1 MAYVLGQVKTQ
12 AVCLVGAGSG
22 RMSHHRRVYVVARD
36 LEVRRL
42 LTQYVGGVGAEAWPF
57 GSGADFLKILEHL
70 EPACVLLDM
79 DVDDRAGIEILAEMA
94 ARGSGWPVIAMSARE
109 ELSLAIEA
117 MKLGALD
124 FLRLPPN
131 REVLALALAPAW
143 KALEQA
149 VTAGAARR
157 EAQERLARLTAREV
171 DVSLALLNGGSN
183 KTIAHQFGI
192 SVRTVEMHR
201 AHIMAKLGVRSL
213 AEAALLATQAGV
225 DLSRRMSGAPRP
237 RIDAPGGAS
246 GARAGGNYRN
256 EVTTLARRVSG

>member
-1 MAYVLGQVKTQ
+1 
-12 AVCLVGAGSG
+12 
-22 RMSHHRRVYVVARD
+22 MSHHRRVYVVAREV
-36 LEVRRL
+36 EVRRL
-42 LTQYVGGVGAEAWPF
+42 LTQYVSGVGAEAWPF
-57 GSGADFLKILEHL
+57 GGGAEFLKMLEHL
-70 EPACVLLDM
+70 EPGCVLLDL
-79 DVDDRAGIEILAEMA
+79 DIGDIGGIEILTEMGG
-94 ARGSGWPVIAMSARE
+94 RRIGWPVIAMSARE
-109 ELSLAIEA
+109 ELQLAIEA

-149 VTAGAARR
+149 VEAGASRR
-157 EAQERLARLTAREV
+157 EAQERLARLTAREI

-183 KTIAHQFGI
+183 KTIAHAFGI

-225 DLSRRMSGAPRP
+225 DLTRPSASASWPRASAFGETRFAGADVREQL
-237 RIDAPGGAS
+237 S
-246 GARAGGNYRN
+246 S
-256 EVTTLARRVSG
+256 LARRLSH

>member
-1 MAYVLGQVKTQ
+1 
-12 AVCLVGAGSG
+12 
-22 RMSHHRRVYVVARD
+22 MSHHRRVYVVARD
-36 LEVRRL
+36 IEVRRL
-42 LTQYVGGVGAEAWPF
+42 LTQYVSGVGAEAWPF
-57 GSGADFLKILEHL
+57 AGGADFLKILDHL

-79 DVDDRAGIEILAEMA
+79 DVTDVAGIEVLSEMA
-94 ARGSGWPVIAMSARE
+94 ARKAGWPVIAMSARE
-109 ELSLAIEA
+109 ELQLAIEA

-149 VTAGAARR
+149 VAAGAARR
-157 EAQERLARLTAREV
+157 EAQDRLARLTAREI

-183 KTIAHQFGI
+183 KIIAHEFGI

-201 AHIMAKLGVRSL
+201 AHIMAKLGVKSL

-225 DLSRRMSGAPRP
+225 DLTRSIASPAQLRGPAGFADSRF
-237 RIDAPGGAS
+237 
-246 GARAGGNYRN
+246 AGGDCR
-256 EVTTLARRVSG
+256 EQLSALARRLTS